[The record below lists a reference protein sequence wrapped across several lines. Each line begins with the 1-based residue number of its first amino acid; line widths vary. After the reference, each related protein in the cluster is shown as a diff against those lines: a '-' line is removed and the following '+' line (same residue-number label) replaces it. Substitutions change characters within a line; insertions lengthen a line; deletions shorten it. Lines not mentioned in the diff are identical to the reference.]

1 VECTKALEQNG
12 LLQMAEQDL
21 DLLHPVYRELCEKLG
36 MNTAVELYQM
46 FKGQQIS
53 FPVRLMDPEKVRQ
66 VIVQAYNGDNVRE
79 LARQYGYS
87 EKSIRRLI
95 KSQNSNA
102 NEDR

>member
-1 VECTKALEQNG
+1 MECTKVLEQNG

-36 MNTAVELYQM
+36 MKTAVELYQM

-53 FPVRLMDPEKVRQ
+53 FPVRMMDPQKLRQ
-66 VIVQAYNGDNVRE
+66 AIVQAYNGANIRE
-79 LARQYGYS
+79 LAGRYGYS

-95 KSQNSNA
+95 KSQNSNE
-102 NEDR
+102 NKDR